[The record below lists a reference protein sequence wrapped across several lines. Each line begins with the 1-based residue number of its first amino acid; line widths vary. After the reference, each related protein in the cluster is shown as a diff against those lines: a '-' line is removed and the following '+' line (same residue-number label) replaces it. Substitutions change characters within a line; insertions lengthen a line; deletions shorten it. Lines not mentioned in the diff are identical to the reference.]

1 MICAGWMKTVRY
13 DPVALLG
20 LLDPVINETE
30 CVKVAQVVL
39 DVAAE
44 AEGTSVPAVLDELS
58 DPEIRAFKEGV
69 SSTAALLRT
78 NADTYLEPRA
88 ALFARV
94 KCDQTNASASLSEAR
109 KADIIGK
116 IVPDIPI
123 LCETL
128 QLHITRL
135 VEAIEACSD
144 EEDSE
149 TLQDHDIFVCSQ
161 LLQMAQAS
169 DLKEEGSRRHFI
181 SVMKNLLEAVE
192 TPDDL
197 LEGCLKAMK
206 FAHEHERTFLQTI
219 SDLISELSTVPAKD
233 NASIMEEVMH
243 IRIISILAITL
254 ENTGARM
261 ASDSS
266 MGNFATH
273 IIPAV
278 TSSHALVREGGVSCL
293 GRLAILSDQK
303 TVLEEF
309 KPLLLSVASNAEEKL
324 EIRAQ
329 AMMAICDLSFVFD
342 EMLSPCTMSSDN
354 DAEPNE
360 VVFASLLS
368 DMIRTSK
375 PAVVAVAA
383 EVAAKLLFSGRTFDC
398 NLVADLVVTYFDQ
411 DLASLASEI
420 EDDVTEIG
428 SPVRMQQLLSLFFP
442 AYSTRNAECRSAL
455 VASIGPMLVVVSTKL
470 SKKGAKVSDW
480 PIGRMIEYIESVL
493 DTGSHHNAQES
504 SPSSEHTADEN
515 QDDNSQQEPSYIIRM
530 GIEIAQFLVKE
541 HEDLKTTFCRQLCK
555 FLGRLDI
562 DIDSDDTS
570 SLSALK
576 NSLDELGMFITDATA
591 LRSLKPI
598 MELLDN
604 PKADDEE
611 SDGESTS
618 TEASSLAEA
627 LQAIEIAE
635 RESIETAKEN
645 EEGDQMTGKESDVQ
659 SSRGRRRLASV
670 NYLV

>member
-20 LLDPVINETE
+20 LLDPVRNETE

-39 DVAAE
+39 DVAAD

-69 SSTAALLRT
+69 SSTAALWRT
-78 NADTYLEPRA
+78 NADSYLEPRA

-94 KCDQTNASASLSEAR
+94 KCDRTNASTSLSEAR

-128 QLHITRL
+128 QMHIARL
-135 VEAIEACSD
+135 VEAIEEGSD
-144 EEDSE
+144 EEEESE
-149 TLQDHDIFVCSQ
+149 ALQDCDIFVCSQ
-161 LLQMAQAS
+161 LLQMAQAT
-169 DLKEEGSRRHFI
+169 DLNEEGSRRHFI
-181 SVMKNLLEAVE
+181 SVMKNLLKAVE

-197 LEGCLKAMK
+197 LEACIKAMK

-219 SDLISELSTVPAKD
+219 SDLIPELSTASQE
-233 NASIMEEVMH
+233 NASIMEEVMQ
-243 IRIISILAITL
+243 IRLISILAVTL

-261 ASDSS
+261 ASDSAL
-266 MGNFATH
+266 GNFANH
-273 IIPAV
+273 VVPAV
-278 TSSHALVREGGVSCL
+278 TSSHGLVREGGVSCL

-303 TVLEEF
+303 TVLDEF
-309 KPLLLSVASNAEEKL
+309 KPLLLSVASNVEEKL

-342 EMLSPCTMSSDN
+342 DILSPCTLSSD
-354 DAEPNE
+354 DDEEKKE

-368 DMIRTSK
+368 EMIRTSK

-383 EVAAKLLFSGRTFDC
+383 EVAAKLLFSGRTFDS
-398 NLVADLVVTYFDQ
+398 NLLADLIVTYFDQ
-411 DLASLASEI
+411 GLATLASEV

-442 AYSTRNAECRSAL
+442 AYSTRSAECRSAL
-455 VASIGPMLVVVSTKL
+455 VASVGPMLVTVSTKL

-493 DTGSHHNAQES
+493 EAGSQHVAQGS
-504 SPSSEHTADEN
+504 SPSRQDTADEN
-515 QDDNSQQEPSYIIRM
+515 QEDKAPSSQQKPSYAVRM
-530 GIEIAQFLVKE
+530 SIEIAQFLVKE
-541 HEDLKTTFCRQLCK
+541 LENLKTTFSRQLCK
-555 FLGRLDI
+555 FLGALDI
-562 DIDSDDTS
+562 TIDSDDAS
-570 SLSALK
+570 SLSNLK
-576 NSLDELGMFITDATA
+576 KNLDELGMCITDSTS
-591 LRSLKPI
+591 LRSLKPV

-604 PKADDEE
+604 SNVDDEE
-611 SDGESTS
+611 SDGESTVS
-618 TEASSLAEA
+618 EASSLAEA

-635 RESIETAKEN
+635 RESIEQENKEKK
-645 EEGDQMTGKESDVQ
+645 QVTGKDSDVQ

-670 NYLV
+670 N